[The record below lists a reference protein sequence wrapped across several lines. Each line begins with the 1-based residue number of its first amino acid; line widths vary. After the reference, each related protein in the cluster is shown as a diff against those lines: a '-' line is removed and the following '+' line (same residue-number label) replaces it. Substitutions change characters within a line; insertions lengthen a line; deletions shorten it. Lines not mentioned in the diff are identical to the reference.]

1 MSIHQKINVKK
12 VCLLVVAVLVIAAT
26 AYLSLKPSAI
36 EQTAQNEIE
45 NTTPVATSEV
55 TPEALVASATKEVQ
69 ATPEP
74 VPAPQPVVEVFSGKI
89 GKGATASTL
98 LNKWLTKAEVYQ
110 LADAADKTYR
120 LTKIRRGRPF
130 RVITT
135 DGAFTRFEYEIDN
148 DQYLSVAKTDTGFVA
163 ERKDI
168 QYDVITERV
177 NGIITSSL
185 YEALADAGEK
195 AGLAVRI
202 GDIFGWE
209 IDFIRDIRKNDSF
222 TVVVEKRFRDGAFQ
236 GYGNIL
242 AARFVNQGN
251 EYEGYYLKDKHG
263 FTQYY
268 TAEGKNLRRAFLKA
282 PLKFTRISSK
292 YTKRRLHPILKTY
305 RPHNGVDYAA
315 PRGTPVSAIGNG
327 KVIKISRSRGAGK
340 YVKIRHNNGY
350 ESAYLHLNRFAR
362 GLKVGKRVKQGQ
374 IIAYV
379 GSTGLSTGP
388 HLDFRMKKNGKY
400 INPTRATNPRA
411 PKATKEQLAIL
422 KEKVKLLNPDAGT
435 AQAPKQIAENAA

>member
-1 MSIHQKINVKK
+1 MSTQQKKNMKK
-12 VCLLVVAVLVIAAT
+12 YGLVAAAAFIGIAA
-26 AYLSLKPSAI
+26 LCMVMNQSQP
-36 EQTAQNEIE
+36 EQTAQNE
-45 NTTPVATSEV
+45 SSR
-55 TPEALVASATKEVQ
+55 LVADTTSNNATTQ
-69 ATPEP
+69 APEDAQASTPAPE
-74 VPAPQPVVEVFSGKI
+74 PQPVVEVIEGTI
-89 GKGATASTL
+89 AKGSTCSSI
-98 LNKWLTKAEVYQ
+98 LNTWLSKAEVYQ
-110 LADAADKTYR
+110 LANAADKAFR
-120 LTKIRRGRPF
+120 LSKIRRGRPY

-135 DGAFTRFEYEIDN
+135 DGEFTRFEYEIDA
-148 DQYLSVAKTDTGFVA
+148 DQYLSVAKSDQGFSA
-163 ERKDI
+163 ERVAIEYDI
-168 QYDVITERV
+168 QAVRV
-177 NGIITSSL
+177 DGTITSSL
-185 YEALADAGEK
+185 YEALAASGEN

-222 TVVVEKRFRDGAFQ
+222 SVVVEKRYRDGEFK

-242 AARFVNQGN
+242 AASFTNQGTIH
-251 EYEGYYLKDKHG
+251 EGYYLKDKDG

-327 KVIKISRSRGAGK
+327 KVIKVSRSKGAGK
-340 YVKIRHNNGY
+340 YVKIRHSNGY

-362 GLKVGKRVKQGQ
+362 GLKVGKKVKQGQ
-374 IIAYV
+374 VIAYV

-400 INPTRATNPRA
+400 INPVKATNPRA
-411 PKATKEQLAIL
+411 PKATKEQLVLL
-422 KEKVKLLNPDAGT
+422 KEKVRLLHPEKKTADASNGV
-435 AQAPKQIAENAA
+435 PAA